1 MRKVAVVCAW
11 IVLVSILGLAYL
23 AVGGTIASVES
34 DADLQVRILQTRE
47 DADCIILYQGA
58 DAVMIDT
65 GEAQDSEHILQELRE
80 AEIEKLDALILTH
93 PDKDHIGGAL
103 SVLAAIPVE
112 KVIHPYYGGEK
123 EGWTAVEA
131 YCKDKGIQVYYP
143 NHVWKLNTGY
153 VNLLV
158 YPPQE
163 KHYKDDNNYSLA
175 VLAEH
180 GEVKMFFGGDA
191 LRKRS
196 EELLT
201 MNLPKVTLYKVAYH
215 GRANSVSDELFETL
229 NPDYAVVTSDSAD
242 EEILESSEKCGSRL
256 IFSKEADVVF
266 ISDRKQ
272 LSLYE
277 GGAQ

>member
-11 IVLVSILGLAYL
+11 IALVSILGLAYL
-23 AVGGTIASVES
+23 AVGGTIVSAGS
-34 DADLQVRILQTRE
+34 DADLQVRILQTTE
-47 DADCIILYQGA
+47 DADCIILNQGA

-65 GEAQDSEHILQELRE
+65 GEAQDSEHILQELQE
-80 AEIEKLDALILTH
+80 AEIKKLDALILTH

-103 SVLAAIPVE
+103 SVLEAIPVE

-123 EGWTAVEA
+123 EEWTAVEA

-229 NPDYAVVTSDSAD
+229 NPDYAVITSDSAD
-242 EEILESSEKCGSRL
+242 EEILHSSEKCESRL
-256 IFSKEADVVF
+256 IFSREADVVF

-277 GGAQ
+277 GGGQ